1 MLARQQVQTRGAL
14 SVLLALAAILSGCKN
29 ETAAQQAP
37 PPPDVTVAE
46 VLSREVQEWDEYTG
60 RLRAVETVEL
70 RARVSGFLE
79 SVNFVDGQMVK
90 KGDLLFV
97 IDPRPYQATLDAANA
112 ELARAEASL
121 ALAVN
126 DMERAE
132 ELLANRAI
140 SAEEYD
146 TRSKEVLEARATVQE
161 SVAKVAQAELDVEFT
176 EIRSP
181 IDGRMSR
188 NLVDVGNLISGG
200 FEGASLLA
208 TVVSM
213 DPIHA
218 YFTGS
223 EQDYLRYTRLAQNGS
238 RPSSRDAAN
247 PVEMSLINESGFPHK
262 GKMDFVDNQIDAS
275 TGTMQGRAIFENED
289 HELIPGLFVTLR
301 LLGSGKYQAVQ
312 IPDQAVGKDQSS
324 SFVLVVDESNV
335 ANYRSITLGPIIDG
349 LRVVRSGLNAGE
361 RIVIEGLQRVRP
373 GQPVTPD
380 LVEIEA
386 WMKRFDA
393 PGAESTGADG
403 GVDE

>member
-1 MLARQQVQTRGAL
+1 MPSLQQLRKAEAL
-14 SVLLALAAILSGCKN
+14 LVILLTVATLTGCKN
-29 ETAAQQAP
+29 DTVTQQAP
-37 PPPDVTVAE
+37 PPPTVTVSAA
-46 VLSREVQEWDEYTG
+46 LSREVQEWDEYTG

-79 SVNFVDGQMVK
+79 SVNFVDGQMVN

-97 IDPRPYQATLDAANA
+97 IDPRPYKATLDATKA

-121 ALAVN
+121 ALAIN

-132 ELLANRAI
+132 QLLSNRAI

-146 TRSKEVLEARATVQE
+146 TRSKQVLEAKASVQE
-161 SVAKVAQAELDVEFT
+161 SEAKVTQAELDVEFT

-181 IDGRMSR
+181 INGRMSR

-200 FEGASLLA
+200 FDSASLLA

-223 EQDYLRYTRLAQNGS
+223 EQDYLRYTRLARSGN
-238 RPSSRDAAN
+238 RPSSRDSAN
-247 PVEMSLINESGFPHK
+247 PVEMALINETGFPHK
-262 GKMDFVDNQIDAS
+262 GEMDFVDNKIDAS

-301 LLGSGKYQAVQ
+301 LLGTGKYDAVL
-312 IPDQAVGKDQSS
+312 IPDQAVGKDQSNT
-324 SFVLVVDESNV
+324 FVLVVDESSV
-335 ANYRSITLGPIIDG
+335 ANYRPITLGPIIDG
-349 LRVVRSGLNAGE
+349 LRVVRSGLQAGE
-361 RIVIEGLQRVRP
+361 HIVIEGLQRVRS
-373 GQPVTPD
+373 GQPVTSD
-380 LVEIEA
+380 LVDLDT
-386 WMKRFDA
+386 WLKRFDA
-393 PGAESTGADG
+393 PTPETNEAD
-403 GVDE
+403 E